1 MVVVLTMWKGEI
13 SWVIRSHRKKGDVT
27 RGIRGSTVRP
37 PNQDR
42 LLCTVV
48 STSLL
53 KKKIALP
60 LQLWEVLLINVS

>member
-53 KKKIALP
+53 KKK
-60 LQLWEVLLINVS
+60 